1 MVRRLDA
8 DAGVSAYGSTVSA
21 GFREALVT
29 AANVATKSAIG
40 VDIGGTGIKG
50 ATVDLETGELT
61 VTRIRLLT
69 PAPSTPDAVAGVVAD
84 VLDQVGADGP
94 VGLTLPSVI
103 TDGVV
108 RTAANI
114 DPGWIGVNAVNLFVK
129 ATGRAVGVV
138 NDADAAG
145 IAEVRFGAGAGRAGV
160 IIVVTLG
167 TGIGSGL
174 FVDGKLVPNTEL
186 GHLHLHHGDAENFAA
201 DSARERDGLSW
212 DEYAH
217 RLQQYLE
224 LLQGLFWPDLII
236 IGGGISKKADKYLPH
251 ITLDTEVVAATLQ
264 NDAGIVGAAMFAP
277 VS

>member
-1 MVRRLDA
+1 MVRRLGA
-8 DAGVSAYGSTVSA
+8 DAEASAHGSRASA
-21 GFREALVT
+21 GSREALVT
-29 AANVATKSAIG
+29 AANAATKSAIG
-40 VDIGGTGIKG
+40 VDIGGTGVKG
-50 ATVDLETGELT
+50 ATVDLDTGELT
-61 VTRIRLLT
+61 VKRIRLLT
-69 PAPSTPDAVAGVVAD
+69 PVPSTPDAVAGVVAE
-84 VLDQVGADGP
+84 VLEQVGADGP
-94 VGLTLPSVI
+94 VGITLPSVI

-114 DPGWIGVNAVNLFVK
+114 DPGWIGINAVNLFVK

-145 IAEVRFGAGAGRAGV
+145 IAEVRFGAGAGRGGV

-186 GHLHLHHGDAENFAA
+186 GHLHLHHGDAEEFAA
-201 DSARERDGLSW
+201 DSARERDDLSW
-212 DEYAH
+212 DEYAQ

-224 LLQGLFWPDLII
+224 LLQRLFWPDLII

-251 ITLDTEVVAATLQ
+251 ITLDTEVVPATLQ
-264 NDAGIVGAAMFAP
+264 NDAGIVGAAMVAP
-277 VS
+277 AS

>member
-1 MVRRLDA
+1 M
-8 DAGVSAYGSTVSA
+8 
-21 GFREALVT
+21 T
-29 AANVATKSAIG
+29 AANAATRSAIG

-50 ATVDLETGELT
+50 ATVDLDTGELT
-61 VTRIRLLT
+61 VSRIRLLT

-114 DPGWIGVNAVNLFVK
+114 DPGWIGINAVNLFVK

-145 IAEVRFGAGAGRAGV
+145 IAEVRFGAGAGRDGV

-186 GHLHLHHGDAENFAA
+186 GHLHLHHGDAEEFAA

-212 DEYAH
+212 EEYAH

-224 LLQGLFWPDLII
+224 LLQSLFWPDLIV